1 MTVMS
6 AESQAAKTQAMVL
19 TIVGFATMV
28 LCCNWIGGLIS
39 GILGA
44 VALSKA
50 ATDPIGAKKLTMIG
64 WIVFGAV
71 IALGVVFGI
80 IGLATGLFNN
90 STSSYG
96 N

>member
-1 MTVMS
+1 MSVMS
-6 AESQAAKTQAMVL
+6 SESQAAKTQAMIL
-19 TIVGFATMV
+19 TIVGFATAV

-50 ATDPIGAKKLTMIG
+50 ATDPIGAKKLTLIG

-71 IALGVVFGI
+71 LALGLVFGI
-80 IGLATGLFNN
+80 IGVASGWFNS
-90 STSSYG
+90 STSTYG